1 MEDNNVSVE
10 SVELALL
17 SDIELSSALMMK
29 DAYQAQSGDTPD
41 GEQCAPPSKPP
52 VPRNTDETAGPNAK
66 VYVTKVF
73 RRTPP
78 EVVEIILRKES
89 DRKTDPAARDF
100 YTLVLSLSMRLGDPC
115 TTRFL
120 NGTVDISFPH
130 GVTIH
135 AYSPKDRGIIPAII
149 QNGKDAI
156 SLSQNLDMGVSGLQG
171 TRIQPDPQEKHF
183 IIPVGPGEKI
193 SGTYSRKNGYSLA
206 IPAGVLLEY
215 QGMLKNK
222 REMFWEIF
230 PPMPLQDIETTGK
243 EMQAVFSFIVQA
255 PKNTPPKITARIEGR
270 VKGNLWGVVPV
281 KGSAII

>member
-17 SDIELSSALMMK
+17 SDIEVSSALMMK

-41 GEQCAPPSKPP
+41 GEQCAPSPKPP
-52 VPRNTDETAGPNAK
+52 VPRNEDETAGPNAK

-73 RRTPP
+73 HRTPP
-78 EVVEIILRKES
+78 EVVETILRKES
-89 DRKTDPAARDF
+89 DHKTDPATRDF

-120 NGTVDISFPH
+120 NGNVDISFPH
-130 GVTIH
+130 GMTIH

-149 QNGKDAI
+149 KSGKDAI
-156 SLSQNLDMGVSGLQG
+156 SLSQTLDMGASAHQDTK
-171 TRIQPDPQEKHF
+171 TRPEPQEKHF
-183 IIPVGPGEKI
+183 TIPVGPGEKI
-193 SGTYSRKNGYSLA
+193 SGTYSTKNGYSLA

-215 QGMLKNK
+215 QGMLKNR

-230 PPMPLQDIETTGK
+230 PPMPLQDIEPTGK

-255 PKNTPPKITARIEGR
+255 PKNSQPKITARIEGR

-281 KGSAII
+281 KGSVNI